1 MAFHHVAIATRDL
14 DATHR
19 FYTEAMGFT
28 LVRVEAQPYG
38 EKGWARHAF
47 YDTGNGEM
55 FAIWDLHDEHLPD
68 FNPAISTALGLPTF
82 VNHIAFD
89 SPFDDL
95 DAKRDRWL
103 EQGYDV
109 VRIDHGWC
117 TSIYANDPNGIMV
130 EFCATTRV
138 FTEEDHREAEEMLAA
153 TMPPLNKVEPPI
165 QFFEAR
171 SLDDATVS

>member
-19 FYTEAMGFT
+19 FYSEAMGFE
-28 LVRVEAQPYG
+28 LVRVETIPYL
-38 EKGWARHAF
+38 ENGWARHLF

-55 FAIWDLHDEHLPD
+55 IAIWDLHDASLAD
-68 FNPAISTALGLPTF
+68 FDPAISTGLGLPSF
-82 VNHIAFD
+82 VNHIAFA
-89 SPFDDL
+89 SEFDDL

-103 EQGYDV
+103 AHGFDV

-130 EFCATTRV
+130 EFCATTRI
-138 FTEEDHREAEEMLAA
+138 FTADDHREAQELLAA
-153 TMPPLNKVEPPI
+153 VEPPFNRAEPPM

-171 SLDDATVS
+171 SHHNAPVS